1 MSKFKI
7 INADSPIEKDLYQD
21 IPIKDPETGLDQVDS
36 EGNILAKRYVTRS
49 INKNGINNIKRALP
63 QINTNK
69 SEIARIDTYAKN
81 QVDAINTSIRDI
93 EENVLQNQK
102 DLSDHDTR
110 ISAIQSKLN
119 NIQGIDIDEVQ
130 ADVDALKKSAYLNTG
145 GVLNGDVSIQTPNT
159 AVLTLTP
166 KGSSSYASFS
176 TTNDVL
182 DCTTT
187 WGKVFKASEEGKY
200 FYGLADKATA
210 DKRGQD
216 VTSYI
221 RSITGANATLTIT
234 KGDDTSQSLSINN
247 VLQATKAI
255 QDKNGAQIDTTYF
268 KSVNGTFTG
277 NDYYRDVSNSV
288 LRFNG
293 GNTRDGGACLQ
304 LYGKDANGAQ
314 GVFDLVACTKEDV
327 SDAKQLIGTPAG
339 ALTWDS
345 KHIVRSINGI
355 NANAFGDVALTQ
367 LVTGLI
373 TSTYLAGATGAA
385 LVSSTAPG
393 GAYVAFTR
401 GASKNGVFC
410 TSTFEDRYELHYIN
424 NDMINAGQNGTTKT
438 VTLLNEAGN
447 SVFPGIVYGTFSGN
461 LSGTA
466 SHATAA
472 DNAGNADT
480 LDGYHHDSFP
490 KVNSALFI
498 VNGLASPGWSAIGTG
513 KGGSCIQ
520 VRTTDNTYPSICFH
534 RSGYSHCVLA
544 EYNGQLGTM
553 HEDDGTFNYLITSA
567 NIGSQRVNYANGA
580 DDAVRASNL
589 RTNSNP
595 DHFLK
600 LNWDESVHAFNC
612 YVLAPDTGTRDI
624 RVAKAI
630 YADRAYP
637 RNAGGGDLNFH
648 WEGKDG
654 QPTWLWGGED
664 GSNMYVYN
672 PVNFAVKWA
681 NEAGNAANLRATSH
695 NDHFVKSEWDGS
707 YFWTWVRAPD
717 GGYRPVRV
725 ERANSAGYADNA
737 GTASRSTN
745 NGSFFISGYE
755 ISIG

>member
-7 INADSPIEKDLYQD
+7 TNADSPIEKDLYQD

-49 INKNGINNIKRALP
+49 INMNGINNIKRALP
-63 QINTNK
+63 QINVNK

-277 NDYYRDVSNSV
+277 QEYFRDVNNSV

-293 GNTRDGGACLQ
+293 GNSHDGGASLM
-304 LYGKDANGAQ
+304 LFGKNNDAQ
-314 GVFDLVACTKEDV
+314 GAFDLVACSKEDA
-327 SDAKQLIGTPAG
+327 SDAKQLVGTPAG
-339 ALTWDS
+339 GLTWDN
-345 KHIVRSINGI
+345 KHLVRSINGI

-373 TSTYLAGATGAA
+373 TSTYLQGATGAA

-401 GASKNGVFC
+401 GASRNGVFC
-410 TSTFEDRYELHYIN
+410 TSTFEDRYEVHYIN
-424 NDMINAGQNGTTKT
+424 NEMINAGQNGCTKSAI
-438 VTLLNEAGN
+438 LLNEAGD

-466 SHATAA
+466 SHATS
-472 DNAGNADT
+472 ADT
-480 LDGYHHDSFP
+480 ATTISQKVDSSTQTHT
-490 KVNSALFI
+490 NYNT
-498 VNGLASPGWSAIGTG
+498 NGTYVPTMNFLSFWNGAYASNGSSNLTYCAQGTIIG
-513 KGGSCIQ
+513 S
-520 VRTTDNTYPSICFH
+520 N
-534 RSGYSHCVLA
+534 
-544 EYNGQLGTM
+544 
-553 HEDDGTFNYLITSA
+553 
-567 NIGSQRVNYANGA
+567 NIGSQSVNHATNA
-580 DDAVRASNL
+580 D
-589 RTNSNP
+589 
-595 DHFLK
+595 
-600 LNWDESVHAFNC
+600 HA
-612 YVLAPDTGTRDI
+612 TS
-624 RVAKAI
+624 
-630 YADRAYP
+630 ADRAYP
-637 RNAGGGDLNFH
+637 RKADGSDINFH
-648 WEGKDG
+648 WDGKGG

-664 GSNMYVYN
+664 GSNMYVYS
-672 PVNFAVKWA
+672 PSNFSVKYA
-681 NEAGNAANLRATSH
+681 NEAGNTYNLRATSH